1 MNDSTEHSMVRVPVR
16 FEDIAVGDTLTPVS
30 IEISYK
36 RICMNAASTWDWFP
50 GHHDPDY
57 ARSQGQRT
65 IYLSTLFFH
74 GFIDRGLN
82 EWAGPDALIRRRKIS
97 MTRSIYPGQTAT
109 LSGKV
114 VAKRDDGGRRL
125 VDLELLVSSEDG
137 PCVPSEATVELADPF
152 VEVPG

>member
-1 MNDSTEHSMVRVPVR
+1 MNDSTEYSMVRVPVR
-16 FEDIAVGDTLTPVS
+16 FEDITVGDTLTPVS

-65 IYLSTLFFH
+65 IYLSSLFFH

-97 MTRSIYPGQTAT
+97 MIRSIYPGQTAT

-114 VAKRDDGGRRL
+114 VGKRQDAGRHL
-125 VDLELLVSSEDG
+125 VDLELLVSSDDG